1 MCKHRCPLSIHRWS
15 PYKRT
20 CPPSKNSFTF
30 SYPKSHPTSRETPDK
45 PRSKTLYKARI
56 LVLLPAVY
64 MYTIYEFARLELILT
79 CFGWVSNF
87 CLKNSQGTIAKGPTH
102 TDPKGPT
109 LLGPMGHTREQRSKR
124 KYKPMI
130 CVCFCT
136 WNIYSRFHKALFQLI
151 VIASGEC

>member
-1 MCKHRCPLSIHRWS
+1 MYRFSLFEKTINEFDLKRIRCVMCKHRCPLSIHRWS

-45 PRSKTLYKARI
+45 PRSKTLYKTRI
-56 LVLLPAVY
+56 LVLLRGI
-64 MYTIYEFARLELILT
+64 MYTIYEFARLELILIY
-79 CFGWVSNF
+79 FGLVSNF

-109 LLGPMGHTREQRSKR
+109 HYGPQETPENKGQKASTR
-124 KYKPMI
+124 P
-130 CVCFCT
+130 
-136 WNIYSRFHKALFQLI
+136 
-151 VIASGEC
+151 